1 MEDQGQS
8 SGAATM
14 APPGFQTASEVYKA
28 SNTSGS
34 MRNASGGLPPIPK
47 PPSADVP
54 EVVEGGPTSAVAE
67 GDAGQ
72 PAKPV
77 KPINRPATSKNAIVY
92 NAVQVCLGSG
102 CNARIKLM
110 IAPESS
116 VAEYQ
121 ECGD

>member
-1 MEDQGQS
+1 MGDQDQS
-8 SGAATM
+8 SSEATM
-14 APPGFQTASEVYKA
+14 APPGFQTASEIYKA
-28 SNTSGS
+28 SNTPGS

-54 EVVEGGPTSAVAE
+54 EVIEGGPASAVAE

-102 CNARIKLM
+102 CNARIQLM

-116 VAEYQ
+116 AAEYQ
-121 ECGD
+121 KRRD

>member
-1 MEDQGQS
+1 MEDPAPS
-8 SGAATM
+8 AGAATM

-47 PPSADVP
+47 PTSADIP
-54 EVVEGGPTSAVAE
+54 EVIGGGESAIAE
-67 GDAGQ
+67 GDGGQ

-102 CNARIKLM
+102 CNARIKLI